1 MTQDLVVAMSNSQPA
16 EEAVTNVAASAEG
29 RDLLLRRMADLAILP
44 PGRLTP
50 HERDLVDSVIA
61 PAVSRLDV
69 ATRRRLAARIAQLPE
84 GPGELTLALAK
95 DEIDVAGLVL
105 RNSQGLQADDLIQ
118 IIRETGPAHQ
128 SAISQRRSIQ
138 SSVVDALIEYA
149 GADAICR
156 LLANAEAEISDRGME
171 ILVRRS
177 VSVPEFQPLLLAR
190 KELNSRLAQLMFWW
204 VSPEARREIL
214 TRYSVERRMMHA
226 ALDGLLHEGVALAK
240 TDDVLQVALSLVQP
254 PVAASRQQV
263 ARLIDQANRHQRDEF
278 ISEIVFA
285 GRVRPETAFRIFSD
299 LGGEPL
305 AVFAKAI
312 GMTRAEFSDL
322 MVAMAGFR
330 NLDMAD
336 RRWIEQVTT
345 IFDVISHDR
354 ADFVLHCW
362 DWVLSAEAQVS
373 IDL

>member
-1 MTQDLVVAMSNSQPA
+1 MAMSNSQPA
-16 EEAVTNVAASAEG
+16 EAAVTNVTTSAEA

-50 HERDLVDSVIA
+50 HERALIDTVIA

-84 GPGELTLALAK
+84 GPSELTLALAK
-95 DEIDVAGLVL
+95 DEIDVAGPVL
-105 RNSQGLQADDLIQ
+105 RNSQGLQAGDLVQ

-128 SAISQRRSIQ
+128 LAISERKSLPN
-138 SSVVDALIEYA
+138 SVVDALIECA

-156 LLANAEAEISDRGME
+156 FLANSEAEISDRAME

-177 VSVPEFQPLLLAR
+177 ASEPEFQSLLLAR
-190 KELNSRLAQLMFWW
+190 NELNTRLAQLMFWW
-204 VSPEARREIL
+204 VSPDARREIL
-214 TRYSVERRMMHA
+214 TRFSVERRMMHT
-226 ALDGLLHEGVALAK
+226 ALDDLLQEGMAAAQ

-254 PVAASRQQV
+254 PVTASKQQV
-263 ARLIDQANRHQRDEF
+263 ARLIDQINRHQRDEF
-278 ISEIVFA
+278 VAEIVFA
-285 GRVRPETAFRIFSD
+285 GRVRPETAFRVFSD

-330 NLDMAD
+330 NVDMTNKK
-336 RRWIEQVTT
+336 WIEQVTT
-345 IFDVISHDR
+345 IFDVISNDR

-362 DWVLSAEAQVS
+362 DWALSAEAQVS